1 MLTGLTDALVAPA
14 PRIEAVLPSLLEF
27 LRGTIL
33 VGHNIGF
40 DVAFLRNAFER
51 AGHPRFDPVRVDT
64 VALARRL
71 VRDEVPD
78 CRLGTLASR
87 FRLDHKP
94 THRAL
99 DDALATTDLLHLL
112 IERATAL
119 GVLGID
125 DLTTLASM
133 AGHPQA
139 AKLKLT
145 SSLPRSPGVY
155 LFCGHRDEVL
165 YVGKATNLRQRV
177 RSYFGREDRR
187 RIGPMLREAQAVR
200 HHCLPDPLS
209 AEVVEARLIA
219 RLKPRYNRAGTRAD
233 RYCYV
238 RLDVDSAWPR
248 LAIVRDA
255 GAHRR
260 PPGAVAVAD
269 DGDAGRRGAAGRAAA
284 AALLG
289 PARAQPRRRR
299 RVRRRARRPRWAWPR
314 ARAPASPS
322 GAPTTTPSAPR
333 SAAMTG
339 CGGPVAERLA
349 ERMRTL
355 AAAQRFEEAAMTRD
369 RMSALDGAVTR
380 TRQMDDLLARGR
392 FETTRGDVTWVV
404 DHARLVDV
412 RVAGSTAGAL
422 PAAPPPAPEPGRPL
436 PRLLADEALVLARRL
451 PLPDATTSAADAAPS
466 LRAGTLRIRHG
477 RGQAVRSAA
486 SWETATMAARAPAA
500 LPLSIDCSAIARPA
514 GRSSAAP
521 PTTSAAAAL
530 STTMSRWAPRS
541 PSSTR
546 RTTSALCSGSPPTSW
561 SWVAG
566 ARPSATGS
574 TVNVRAPPS
583 WWRASTV
590 DGPVVVSS
598 SSPPPW
604 TTHASVDPWARSD
617 ASMRS
622 AKRASATP
630 MIWRRTRPGLAI
642 GPSRLNT
649 VGIPISRRD
658 GAAKRNAGW
667 NRGAKQKPI
676 PASSTQRCTPSG
688 VSSSTTPSASSTSA
702 VPHSDDAPRAPCLH
716 TGTPAPATTIAAIVE
731 TLIECERS
739 PPVPTTST
747 ARARRSSPSGTSSA
761 AASTASSSPDSSS
774 AVSPLARRATT
785 KPISWA
791 GVALPPRIVAIAA
804 RAWSAVRSR
813 PASSSVSSPGQPP

>member
-1 MLTGLTDALVAPA
+1 MAPAVGARPVQRSFDDLGTPLADVTFCILDLETTGGDRTLDTITEVGAVKVRGGEFLGTFQTLVNPGRAIPPQITMLTGLTDALVAPA

-78 CRLGTLASR
+78 CRLGTLATR

-125 DLTTLASM
+125 DLTTLATM

-238 RLDVDSAWPR
+238 RLDIESAWPR

-255 GAHRR
+255 ARTGVHLGPLPSRTMATLVVEALQAALPLRRCSVRLGRAHV
-260 PPGAVAVAD
+260 PSPGATACAAAQMGVAACPCAGVAERRAYD
-269 DGDAGRRGAAGRAAA
+269 DAVGAAE
-284 AALLG
+284 
-289 PARAQPRRRR
+289 
-299 RVRRRARRPRWAWPR
+299 
-314 ARAPASPS
+314 
-322 GAPTTTPSAPR
+322 
-333 SAAMTG
+333 AAMTG

-422 PAAPPPAPEPGRPL
+422 PAAPPPAPEAGRPL

-451 PLPDATTSAADAAPS
+451 PLPDATPS
-466 LRAGTLRIRHG
+466 
-477 RGQAVRSAA
+477 
-486 SWETATMAARAPAA
+486 
-500 LPLSIDCSAIARPA
+500 
-514 GRSSAAP
+514 
-521 PTTSAAAAL
+521 
-530 STTMSRWAPRS
+530 
-541 PSSTR
+541 
-546 RTTSALCSGSPPTSW
+546 
-561 SWVAG
+561 VA
-566 ARPSATGS
+566 
-574 TVNVRAPPS
+574 
-583 WWRASTV
+583 
-590 DGPVVVSS
+590 
-598 SSPPPW
+598 
-604 TTHASVDPWARSD
+604 
-617 ASMRS
+617 
-622 AKRASATP
+622 
-630 MIWRRTRPGLAI
+630 
-642 GPSRLNT
+642 
-649 VGIPISRRD
+649 
-658 GAAKRNAGW
+658 
-667 NRGAKQKPI
+667 
-676 PASSTQRCTPSG
+676 
-688 VSSSTTPSASSTSA
+688 
-702 VPHSDDAPRAPCLH
+702 
-716 TGTPAPATTIAAIVE
+716 
-731 TLIECERS
+731 
-739 PPVPTTST
+739 
-747 ARARRSSPSGTSSA
+747 
-761 AASTASSSPDSSS
+761 
-774 AVSPLARRATT
+774 
-785 KPISWA
+785 
-791 GVALPPRIVAIAA
+791 
-804 RAWSAVRSR
+804 
-813 PASSSVSSPGQPP
+813 